1 MGKLLSAQQQVT
13 QVGGSLVSTGHVPGR
28 WSNSSSV
35 NNNNNNSMES
45 AEEEQHVSHSQGLKQ
60 KCRDLYNKSKFPITL
75 EPVVFFFTLSV
86 GLNEVN
92 ILSQMINNRYIN
104 F

>member
-1 MGKLLSAQQQVT
+1 
-13 QVGGSLVSTGHVPGR
+13 
-28 WSNSSSV
+28 
-35 NNNNNNSMES
+35 MES
-45 AEEEQHVSHSQGLKQ
+45 ADEEQHVSHSQGIKQ

-92 ILSQMINNRYIN
+92 ILSQMINNKYIY

>member
-1 MGKLLSAQQQVT
+1 
-13 QVGGSLVSTGHVPGR
+13 
-28 WSNSSSV
+28 
-35 NNNNNNSMES
+35 MES
-45 AEEEQHVSHSQGLKQ
+45 ADEEQHVSHSQGIKQ

-92 ILSQMINNRYIN
+92 ILSRMINNKYKYP
-104 F
+104 FLVVSSKE